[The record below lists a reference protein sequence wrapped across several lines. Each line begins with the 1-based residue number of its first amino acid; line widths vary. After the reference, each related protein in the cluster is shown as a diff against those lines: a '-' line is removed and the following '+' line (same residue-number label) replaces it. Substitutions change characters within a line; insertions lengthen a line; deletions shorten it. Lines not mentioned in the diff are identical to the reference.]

1 VVFGLKPGDPGF
13 DDAHA
18 NMQRDSSVYDIA
30 SIYAV
35 QDVIAPHHTRDYL
48 IRMLD
53 VHRLRR
59 SNGVGKHLM
68 AAWPTTC

>member
-1 VVFGLKPGDPGF
+1 
-13 DDAHA
+13 
-18 NMQRDSSVYDIA
+18 
-30 SIYAV
+30 V
-35 QDVIAPHHTRDYL
+35 QDVIAPHHTRDHL

-53 VHRLRR
+53 VHQLRR